1 MSVLSGEVQHGIIN
15 AEWHHSDIKGIWR
28 HYSLYSPGP
37 FFYQVM
43 PFGELYIGLL
53 SLVIDLT
60 VYCWLVSGA
69 YKALNQPA
77 RRRAGVKTPARPKRA
92 RRSGAVSKQSR

>member
-1 MSVLSGEVQHGIIN
+1 MASSMQSGIIQISKVFG
-15 AEWHHSDIKGIWR
+15 AII
-28 HYSLYSPGP
+28 LCTVQVL